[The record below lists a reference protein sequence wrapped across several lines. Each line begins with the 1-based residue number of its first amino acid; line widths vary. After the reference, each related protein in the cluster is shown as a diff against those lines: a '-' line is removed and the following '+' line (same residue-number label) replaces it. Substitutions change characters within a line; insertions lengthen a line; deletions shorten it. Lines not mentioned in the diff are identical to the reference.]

1 MIEQYK
7 KFGELTRAE
16 QLELIEH
23 VLDGG
28 KIEIFSDTTWWST
41 EMGESR
47 VVCFYNDYYYRK
59 LKSELDLLKEQRDQL
74 DIKIKELE
82 GNCLKG

>member
-7 KFGELTRAE
+7 EFGELTRAE

-28 KIEIFSDTTWWST
+28 EIELFSITTWCST
-41 EMGESR
+41 EMGKSG
-47 VVCFYNDYYYRK
+47 VVCFYNDYCYRK
-59 LKSELDLLKEQRDQL
+59 LKSELELLKEQRNAL

-82 GNCLKG
+82 VIV